1 MSSSEAQYSYY
12 STKQWA
18 ANHFMLKIC
27 IISDIYFAFG
37 VLLKESLPGL
47 KRQRQHSNA
56 KSFLVLQW
64 LICGYILSLSYSS
77 TLFSMMMMIKYDD
90 TIDNLND
97 MDKSGLPL
105 LVLEGAPTEQLT
117 ISDPRPIIRRIL
129 NVAKP
134 KMEEEDKESLATI
147 VQWFIYQ

>member
-1 MSSSEAQYSYY
+1 
-12 STKQWA
+12 
-18 ANHFMLKIC
+18 
-27 IISDIYFAFG
+27 
-37 VLLKESLPGL
+37 
-47 KRQRQHSNA
+47 
-56 KSFLVLQW
+56 
-64 LICGYILSLSYSS
+64 
-77 TLFSMMMMIKYDD
+77 MMMMIKYDD

-97 MDKSGLPL
+97 MDQSGLPL